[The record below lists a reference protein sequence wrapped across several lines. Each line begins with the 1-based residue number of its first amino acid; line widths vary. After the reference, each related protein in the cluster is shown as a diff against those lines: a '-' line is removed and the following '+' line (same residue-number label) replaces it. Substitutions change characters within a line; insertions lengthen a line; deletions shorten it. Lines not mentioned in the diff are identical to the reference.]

1 MRRALDLLYK
11 GSGFLAGF
19 FLVAI
24 AVLSAA
30 QIAARELGF
39 AAYSYDDFA
48 GFCLAASSFL
58 GLAYSFREHE
68 HLRMTL
74 LLPQP
79 RGRKRR
85 ALRRVRLAAAAF
97 VCR

>member
-1 MRRALDLLYK
+1 MRGALDLLYK

-19 FLVAI
+19 FLVAV

-58 GLAYSFREHE
+58 GLAYTFRGKRTHP
-68 HLRMTL
+68 HDAVA
-74 LLPQP
+74 LPRARRNATR
-79 RGRKRR
+79 RG
-85 ALRRVRLAAAAF
+85 
-97 VCR
+97 